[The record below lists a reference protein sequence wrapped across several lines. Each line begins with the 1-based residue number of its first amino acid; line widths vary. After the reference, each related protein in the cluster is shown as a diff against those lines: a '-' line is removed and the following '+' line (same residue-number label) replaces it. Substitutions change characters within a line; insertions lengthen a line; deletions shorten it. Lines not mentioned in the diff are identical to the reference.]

1 MLLLSAN
8 GVQDMFITGNPSQSH
23 FISTYKRHTPFY
35 ETLVPI
41 GTETQSTFG
50 SLMSFRIPTDVGDF
64 INRICLKCE
73 LRQKGQSVPISHI
86 KSFVTNNLIEYVEL
100 FIGEQS
106 IQKLTG
112 EYIAIYH
119 QSHARDIS
127 SYEFLYGHGS
137 NNVKQDFRQ
146 TSSSE
151 DNPLFLDI
159 PLYFHNINELAI
171 PCCALRKQSIRI
183 TIKLRDF
190 EDAKYISELYE
201 TALNISYIHTGIDES
216 SFIQSSPVSHNIQQL
231 QVSEIKIPQGVST
244 KNVLLNF
251 KNPVSELFFIA
262 HRASDRRDFVDIEN
276 IILKFNN
283 SVVFDR
289 DNLFLCYKQSLD
301 NHGSSPSGNA
311 LDGGGKYCSYS
322 FSLNPISGLPMGSVN
337 MSRIIHKEMKITI
350 PSNINDDVMVRVY
363 AVSHNVLVFSHGS
376 AGLKF

>member
-73 LRQKGQSVPISHI
+73 LRQKGVSVPSSHI

-137 NNVKQDFRQ
+137 NNVGQDFRR

-183 TIKLRDF
+183 TIKVRDF
-190 EDAKYISELYE
+190 EDQYYISELYE
-201 TALNISYIHTGIDES
+201 TALNVSYIHTGTDES
-216 SFIQSSPVSHNIQQL
+216 SFIESSPVSHNIQQL
-231 QVSEIKIPQGVST
+231 QVSEFKIPQGVST

-283 SVVFDR
+283 NVVFDR

-301 NHGSSPSGNA
+301 NHESTPSGNA

-322 FSLNPISGLPMGSVN
+322 FSLNPVSGFPMGSVN
-337 MSRIIHKEMKITI
+337 MSRIIHKELKITL
-350 PSNINDDVMVRVY
+350 PSNINDDVVVRVY
-363 AVSHNVLVFSHGS
+363 AVSHNVLVFSHGL

>member
-1 MLLLSAN
+1 MLLLSAS
-8 GVQDMFITGNPSQSH
+8 GAQDMFITGNPTQSH
-23 FISTYKRHTPFY
+23 FISTYKQHTPFY
-35 ETLVPI
+35 ESLVPV
-41 GTETQSTFG
+41 GTETPSTFG

-64 INRICLKCE
+64 INRVCLKCE
-73 LRQKGQSVPISHI
+73 LRQKGQDVPSSHI

-137 NNVKQDFRQ
+137 NNVNQDFRQ

-190 EDAKYISELYE
+190 EDAYYISELYE

-301 NHGSSPSGNA
+301 NHESSPSGNT

-322 FSLNPISGLPMGSVN
+322 FSLNPVSGLPMGSVN
-337 MSRIIHKEMKITI
+337 MSRIIHKEMKITL
-350 PSNINDDVMVRVY
+350 PSNINDDVVVRVY
-363 AVSHNVLVFSHGS
+363 AVSHNVLVFSHGL

>member
-8 GVQDMFITGNPSQSH
+8 GAQDMFITGNPTQSH
-23 FISTYKRHTPFY
+23 FLSTYKQHTPFY
-35 ETLVPI
+35 ESLVPV
-41 GTETQSTFG
+41 GSETPSTFG

-64 INRICLKCE
+64 INRVCLKCE
-73 LRQKGQSVPISHI
+73 LRQKGQSVPSSHV
-86 KSFVTNNLIEYVEL
+86 KSFMTNNLIEYVEL

-137 NNVKQDFRQ
+137 NNVKQVFRL

-171 PCCALRKQSIRI
+171 PCCALRKQGIRI

-190 EDAKYISELYE
+190 EDAEYISQLYE
-201 TALNISYIHTGIDES
+201 TALNISYIHTGLDES

-231 QVSEIKIPQGVST
+231 QVSEFKIPQGVST
-244 KNVLLNF
+244 KNVLLKF

-301 NHGSSPSGNA
+301 NHVSSPSGNS

-322 FSLNPISGLPMGSVN
+322 FSLNPTSGLPMGSVN
-337 MSRIIHKEMKITI
+337 MSRIIHKEMKITL
-350 PSNINDDVMVRVY
+350 PSNINDDVVVRVY
-363 AVSHNVLVFSHGS
+363 AVSHNVLIFSHGL